1 LQFKYLFLAFIAVVF
16 IFWGLRGIGLL
27 TLFMAAGYL
36 FLEKDATKVC
46 PACAEDIKK
55 EAIKCKY
62 CGETQPT

>member
-1 LQFKYLFLAFIAVVF
+1 MVF

-27 TLFMAAGYL
+27 TLFMAAEYL
-36 FLEKDATKVC
+36 FLEEDATKVC